1 MITAFYARVS
11 GDRQKEE
18 KTISS
23 QLQELRDFAAQENL
37 QIDEKYI
44 YLDEAESGYYL
55 DRPGLDAL
63 RDAARDGLIDMILV
77 HDPDRFSRKY
87 AYQVL
92 LLEEFKRWNVDVRF
106 LKHPQADSPE
116 KQLLIQ
122 IQGVIAEYER
132 ARIMER
138 TRRGRLYW
146 IRQGRPLSARV
157 PYGYRHILKG
167 KNNPPSIE
175 VDEENVEVVRKIFE
189 LYAHEGLSASAIAV
203 YLKNAN
209 VPSAKDRLP
218 HWDSSSIRFILM
230 NEAYTGTWYLNQY
243 KREPRPGQMRPRTVK
258 RPREEW
264 VPVPVPP
271 LLSTELFTKAQE
283 IRESGVHQGIRP
295 LRYPETHLLRRL
307 VVCGHCNKKMSPHY
321 TPKNGYRYYWCRT
334 IDSVRMKGNKE
345 RCPNP
350 TISTPELDK
359 LAWSDVVSLLT
370 DPELILSAWKE
381 QNQIGHKESLAED
394 EKRTIRKQI
403 ADGKEQRKR
412 LLDAYEA
419 GVIELHE
426 FVSRRNSCDKKIER
440 AKMKLNDLY
449 VVNGEEMS
457 GGNLKNNIEEACKS
471 LSNGLESMDME
482 RKMKLCRDLIEKVVV
497 KKHDVKIHY
506 KFPVSSNFNNK
517 RECHA
522 FLTLQSETPVVRDIS
537 FKISAVKE

>member
-1 MITAFYARVS
+1 MFMITALYARVS
-11 GDRQKEE
+11 SDRQKEE

-23 QLQELRDFAAQENL
+23 QLQELRRFAAQENL

-44 YLDEAESGYYL
+44 YLDDGESGYYL
-55 DRPGLDAL
+55 DRLGLDAL

-77 HDPDRFSRKY
+77 QDPDRFSRKY

-116 KQLLIQ
+116 KQLLVQ

-157 PYGYRHILKG
+157 PYGYKHILKD
-167 KNNPPSIE
+167 KNNPPAIE
-175 VDEENVEVVRKIFE
+175 VDEENTEVVQKIFK
-189 LYAHEGLSASAIAV
+189 LYVYEGLSDREIAV

-209 VPSAKDRLP
+209 IPSAKDRLSY
-218 HWDSSSIRFILM
+218 WDSSSIRFILM

-243 KREPRPGQMRPRTVK
+243 KKEPRPGQMRPRTVK

-271 LLSTELFTKAQE
+271 LISSELFTRAQE
-283 IRESGVHQGIRP
+283 IRESGVHQGLQP

-307 VVCGHCNKKMSPHY
+307 VVCGYCNRKMTVHN
-321 TPKNGYRYYWCRT
+321 TPKKGYRYYWCRAT
-334 IDSVRMKGNKE
+334 DRVRMRGNDE
-345 RCPNP
+345 WCPNP

-359 LAWSDVVSLLT
+359 LVWSDVVSLLT

-381 QNQIGHKESLAED
+381 QNQIGHKESLTEE
-394 EKRTIRKQI
+394 EKRTVRQQI
-403 ADGKEQRKR
+403 SAVEKQRKR

-419 GVIELHE
+419 GVIALNEL
-426 FVSRRNSCDKKIER
+426 VTRRNACDKKIER

-449 VVNGEEMS
+449 VVHGEEML

-471 LSNGLESMDME
+471 LSNGLESMDMG
-482 RKMKLCRDLIEKVVV
+482 RKMKLCRDLIEKVIV

-506 KFPVSSNFNNK
+506 KFPVSSNFNKK
-517 RECHA
+517 REWQIVQGIG
-522 FLTLQSETPVVRDIS
+522 FYR
-537 FKISAVKE
+537 